1 MKVRRG
7 IEAAAL
13 AALAIAAPARARA
26 DGAFPAAEAVL
37 VPADRPQEIILAT
50 NFGLV
55 ISEDAGQ
62 TWSWSCERDENAFA
76 FLYQLGPAPRR
87 RLFAIANGHVI
98 TSDDASCSWQVAGGR
113 LADQG
118 VTDVFPD
125 PTNADR
131 VFASGIAGGLA
142 GGVHTVFESADGGA
156 TFGATLYQAS
166 GGDTINGVESAR
178 SDPRIVYVALMSPE
192 RSPKLARTAD
202 GGATWIVNDLTADLG
217 AGLVRIIAVDPAD
230 PDTVLLRWA
239 SVDGSEAIGVT
250 RDGGVTATKPLS
262 IPNTFTSFARMPD
275 GALIV
280 SGTAFLGQG
289 LGTAPA
295 LWVSHDDGTT
305 FQENHAVPGVL
316 ALAQRDGVLYA
327 AADNF
332 ADGFALGGSSDEGAT
347 WQPIVRFDQI
357 TSIMPCLRTNPQC
370 QATCEALAGKGFG
383 SPGKIWE
390 ETVCAVPTTDG
401 GTDAGGPPS
410 SSGCGCA
417 VIPDRPLLDLVLI
430 IAIALRRRRVTRT
443 ASGARVPP

>member
-1 MKVRRG
+1 VKVRRG

-13 AALAIAAPARARA
+13 AALAIAAPAGARA
-26 DGAFPAAEAVL
+26 DGAFPTGEAVL

-62 TWSWSCERDENAFA
+62 TWSWSCERDDNAFA

-98 TSDDASCSWQVAGGR
+98 TSDDASCSWQVAGGL
-113 LADQG
+113 LADQT
-118 VTDVFPD
+118 VTDLFAD

-142 GGVHTVFESADGGA
+142 GGVHTLFESADGGA

-178 SDPRIVYVALMSPE
+178 SDPRIVYVALMSPDNV
-192 RSPKLARTAD
+192 PKLARSDD
-202 GGATWIVNDLTADLG
+202 GGASWIVNDLGTDLG
-217 AGLVRIIAVDPAD
+217 VGLLRIIAVDPDDAR
-230 PDTVLLRWA
+230 TVFLRW
-239 SVDGSEAIGVT
+239 SSTTGGEAFAVT
-250 RDGGVTATKPLS
+250 RDGGATATKPLS
-262 IPNTFTSFARMPD
+262 TANRFTSFARMPD

-280 SGTAFLGQG
+280 SGMAFLGQG
-289 LGTAPA
+289 LGTVPA
-295 LWVSHDDGTT
+295 LWLSHDDGAT
-305 FQENHAVPGVL
+305 FQENRAVPGVL
-316 ALAQRDGVLYA
+316 ALAQRDGILYA

-332 ADGFALGGSSDEGAT
+332 VDGFALGASSDEGAT
-347 WQPIVRFDQI
+347 WQPVVRFDQI
-357 TSIMPCLRTNPQC
+357 TSIVPCLRTNPQC

-390 ETVCAVPTTDG
+390 ETVCMPADAGTDG
-401 GTDAGGPPS
+401 GGGGPS
-410 SSGCGCA
+410 SSGCGCT
-417 VIPDRPLLDLVLI
+417 VIPARPAWDLILI
-430 IAIALRRRRVTRT
+430 MAIALRRRRRVTGATRR
-443 ASGARVPP
+443 ARVPP

>member
-113 LADQG
+113 FVDQG

-131 VFASGIAGGLA
+131 VFASGIAGG
-142 GGVHTVFESADGGA
+142 VHTAFESADGGA